1 MRIGNPGNRKFWPY
15 KEGDQVWIEGT
26 NIKTIY
32 PTTKL
37 APKRYGPFKVLKH
50 LSDAIYQVEIPWQW
64 KIHNVFHANLLTPY
78 KEMELHGPNFTQP
91 PPDLIDGEPEYEV
104 EKILDKKPR
113 GRGCKIHYLIKWKG
127 YPVSDNSW
135 EPAASVHTPQLIAEF
150 EERNKSKQKKR
161 IKGGRVKS
169 KETHPPSHQIHL
181 RTTFTKE
188 MSTTSAPAAISTA
201 ASPTPTDLSIS
212 QILQP
217 EAWRSPTPTSV
228 PDNTPEEPPTLQ
240 LACRTNPMIE
250 EESESVSAIDY
261 STRVKEAKED
271 VVPVG
276 YVFNDPQS
284 GHFYPVYIENPKFGE
299 TRMEPRITMTK
310 YVKYAVNYT
319 YVKGTMRIGHEVR
332 TVPVTVGRRAHF
344 YARMTEEN

>member
-1 MRIGNPGNRKFWPY
+1 
-15 KEGDQVWIEGT
+15 
-26 NIKTIY
+26 
-32 PTTKL
+32 
-37 APKRYGPFKVLKH
+37 
-50 LSDAIYQVEIPWQW
+50 
-64 KIHNVFHANLLTPY
+64 
-78 KEMELHGPNFTQP
+78 
-91 PPDLIDGEPEYEV
+91 
-104 EKILDKKPR
+104 
-113 GRGCKIHYLIKWKG
+113 
-127 YPVSDNSW
+127 
-135 EPAASVHTPQLIAEF
+135 
-150 EERNKSKQKKR
+150 
-161 IKGGRVKS
+161 
-169 KETHPPSHQIHL
+169 
-181 RTTFTKE
+181 

-299 TRMEPRITMTK
+299 TRMEPHITMTK

-319 YVKGTMRIGHEVR
+319 YVKGTMGIGREVR

-344 YARMTEEN
+344 YARMTEES